1 MLRVLD
7 DEENPRL
14 EIGYSGDSPWIV
26 MKDKDGV
33 DRLEVELAEVEVD
46 GGYDY
51 IPQLRVRDEEE
62 NTRFEMGLPE
72 S

>member
-1 MLRVLD
+1 MLD
-7 DEENPRL
+7 DKENPRL
-14 EIGYSGDSPWIV
+14 GIGYSGDSPWLV
-26 MKDKDGV
+26 MKDKDGI

-51 IPQLRVRDEEE
+51 IPQLRVRDEDE
-62 NTRFEMGLPE
+62 NTRFEMGLPD